1 MIFVFEKQY
10 VLFRLTTMYNNLIKT
25 SHDTSICHDMRYID
39 VVLLC
44 IDTDLKRY
52 NTRDSIGHVA
62 ENCKAKKG

>member
-1 MIFVFEKQY
+1 
-10 VLFRLTTMYNNLIKT
+10 MYNNLIKT